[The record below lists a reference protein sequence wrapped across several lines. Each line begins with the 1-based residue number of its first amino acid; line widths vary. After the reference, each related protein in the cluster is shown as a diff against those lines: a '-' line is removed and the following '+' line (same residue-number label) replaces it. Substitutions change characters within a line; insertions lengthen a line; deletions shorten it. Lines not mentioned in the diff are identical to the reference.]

1 MLIRDRIRDFRRVKA
16 RLLQPHPRNWRTHPR
31 AQQNA
36 LRALLAE
43 VGYAGALVARE
54 LPDGSLQL
62 IDGHLRAETT
72 PDQLVPVV
80 VLDVTEAE
88 ANKLLAFFDPLSALA
103 GRDEERA
110 AALAA
115 EVQTESPELQAMLQ
129 RLGEEFR
136 ADADSQIS
144 PRAAEIE
151 PSYQLVVQCADEA
164 EQRALFTRFTAEG
177 LSCRVLTM

>member
-1 MLIRDRIRDFRRVKA
+1 MFIRDRIRDFRRVQA
-16 RLLQPHPRNWRTHPR
+16 RDLRPNPRNWRTHPS

-54 LPDGSLQL
+54 LADGSLEL

-72 PDQLVPVV
+72 PDQLVPVL
-80 VLDVTEAE
+80 VLDVTEDE
-88 ANKLLAFFDPLSALA
+88 ANKLLAFFDPLSTLA

-110 AALAA
+110 AALASL
-115 EVQTESPELQAMLQ
+115 VQTSSPELQAILSKL
-129 RLGEEFR
+129 RGEAPDREPQEA
-136 ADADSQIS
+136 ADD
-144 PRAAEIE
+144 IE

-164 EQRALFTRFTAEG
+164 EQRALFTQLTEQG
-177 LSCRVLTM
+177 LTCRVLTM

>member
-1 MLIRDRIRDFRRVKA
+1 MFIRDRVRDFRRVQA
-16 RLLQPHPRNWRTHPR
+16 RDLLPHPRNWRTHPR
-31 AQQNA
+31 GQQNA

-54 LPDGSLQL
+54 LKDGSLQL

-72 PDQLVPVV
+72 PDQLVPVL

-88 ANKLLAFFDPLSALA
+88 ANKLLAFYDPLSALA

-115 EVQTESPELQAMLQ
+115 EVETDCPELQALLQ
-129 RLGEEFR
+129 RLAAESAAKPES
-136 ADADSQIS
+136 ASDADSDF
-144 PRAAEIE
+144 E

-164 EQRALFTRFTAEG
+164 EQQALFNQFTQQG
-177 LSCRVLTM
+177 LKCRVLTM